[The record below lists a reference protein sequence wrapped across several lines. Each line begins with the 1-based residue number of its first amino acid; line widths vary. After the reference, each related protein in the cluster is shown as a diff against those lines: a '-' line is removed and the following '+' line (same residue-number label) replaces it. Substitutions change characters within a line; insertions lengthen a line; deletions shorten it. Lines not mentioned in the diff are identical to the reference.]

1 MRDLFSTAREDWIHM
16 VLARKKKAQSNLH
29 EGVVA
34 HVNNVTEEAPVNVLD
49 DRAGAD
55 FARVGVLGFA
65 NPFCSNLLFCLSF
78 PVFSSILFYLVFWI
92 DEGVIDSLGA
102 VAEVEDGVDFLS
114 TVEGLWGGNL
124 THALVG

>member
-1 MRDLFSTAREDWIHM
+1 MF
-16 VLARKKKAQSNLH
+16 LARNKKAQSNLH

-65 NPFCSNLLFCLSF
+65 NPLRSDLDHCC
-78 PVFSSILFYLVFWI
+78 FSWV
-92 DEGVIDSLGA
+92 
-102 VAEVEDGVDFLS
+102 
-114 TVEGLWGGNL
+114 
-124 THALVG
+124 

>member
-1 MRDLFSTAREDWIHM
+1 M

-65 NPFCSNLLFCLSF
+65 NPFRSNLLFCVNF
-78 PVFSSILFYLVFWI
+78 PVFLDALA
-92 DEGVIDSLGA
+92 SLGS
-102 VAEVEDGVDFLS
+102 VM
-114 TVEGLWGGNL
+114 TVTEYFFREISDQ
-124 THALVG
+124 

>member
-1 MRDLFSTAREDWIHM
+1 M

-34 HVNNVTEEAPVNVLD
+34 HVNNVTEETPVNVLD

-65 NPFCSNLLFCLSF
+65 NPFCSNLLFCVNFL
-78 PVFSSILFYLVFWI
+78 VFSSILFYLVFRI

-114 TVEGLWGGNL
+114 TVEGLWGGDL
-124 THALVG
+124 AHALVG

>member
-1 MRDLFSTAREDWIHM
+1 M

-34 HVNNVTEEAPVNVLD
+34 HVNNVTEETPVNVLD
-49 DRAGAD
+49 DRAGAN

-78 PVFSSILFYLVFWI
+78 PVFF
-92 DEGVIDSLGA
+92 
-102 VAEVEDGVDFLS
+102 
-114 TVEGLWGGNL
+114 
-124 THALVG
+124 

>member
-1 MRDLFSTAREDWIHM
+1 MRDLFSTASEDWIHM

-34 HVNNVTEEAPVNVLD
+34 HVNNVTEETPVNVLD

-65 NPFCSNLLFCLSF
+65 NPFCSNLLFCVNF
-78 PVFSSILFYLVFWI
+78 LVFRFTLY
-92 DEGVIDSLGA
+92 LGLMKA
-102 VAEVEDGVDFLS
+102 S
-114 TVEGLWGGNL
+114 
-124 THALVG
+124 